1 MTTTP
6 DLPKTGFVRIRDLCS
21 TKGRTGQTRTYTD
34 KDGNTRTYHTGQ
46 QEPRQGLIG
55 VGQTTIYEWVKQGR
69 FPAPIKLSPT
79 VSVWRVEDIRA
90 WIEQQ
95 ASQGGAA

>member
-21 TKGRTGQTRTYTD
+21 TKGRTGQTRTYTT
-34 KDGNTRTYHTGQ
+34 KDGQTRTYRTGQ
-46 QEPRQGLIG
+46 QEPRQGLLG
-55 VGQTTIYEWVKQGR
+55 VGESTLRDWIKQGR

-79 VSVWRVEDIRA
+79 VSVWRVEDIRE
-90 WIEQQ
+90 WMQQ
-95 ASQGGAA
+95 QGAAQ